1 MTVNEYNQKKVELK
15 QMMIDEIK
23 GYTEQFGS
31 ADRLSIMLGCCTTY
45 VHTTL
50 ARESYGAVEKLWK
63 RCKGLK

>member
-1 MTVNEYNQKKVELK
+1 MTVNEYNQKKADLK

-23 GYTEQFGS
+23 EFKNLYGS
-31 ADRLSIMLGCCTTY
+31 ADRLSVELDCCTTY

-50 ARESYGAVEKLWK
+50 MRKSYGAVEKLWK